1 MAPQKSK
8 VIPVE
13 VFGRRVEDQLELR
26 TRNFAGTRSRYLFSL
41 VPQMFIIPYKRSVD
55 LRGMQVAGA
64 IMSLEENCG
73 EDKGSW
79 VRLLLCE
86 PEGPFSYF

>member
-41 VPQMFIIPYKRSVD
+41 LVTA
-55 LRGMQVAGA
+55 LRNITTLADS
-64 IMSLEENCG
+64 IT
-73 EDKGSW
+73 
-79 VRLLLCE
+79 
-86 PEGPFSYF
+86 